1 MVSSG
6 YRGGKVK
13 NPTNEDVCSGTM
25 EAAEVI
31 QVWFDPL
38 VTSYDELFKVFWKT
52 YDSSTLTDKEKM
64 LKLNIVL

>member
-1 MVSSG
+1 
-6 YRGGKVK
+6 
-13 NPTNEDVCSGTM
+13 M